1 MLRLSVDESPSWP
14 QQQQQPQPQSL
25 PPMTALAGTQQAR
38 QPWVQM
44 ALPPLAAQVLHEC
57 LQLAAERQVPLQMSP
72 PPQ

>member
-1 MLRLSVDESPSWP
+1 MLRLSVDESPARP
-14 QQQQQPQPQSL
+14 HHPQSL

>member
-1 MLRLSVDESPSWP
+1 MLRLSVDESPACPHSIA
-14 QQQQQPQPQSL
+14 QDPQSL